1 MKKGIHP
8 NWTHQAQVTCSCG
21 NKFTVGSTE
30 ETLTVDICNKCH
42 PFFTGEM
49 KFVDRQGRVD
59 KFMKKMKAAEA
70 IKAKGVK
77 KKTSDDDSDKETQ
90 SYKDVL
96 RQQQTVLKQVA
107 KSRKAKVAGAEKA
120 AEAKKAAGATK
131 ADKAVE
137 ASKDAKTTKLKE
149 A

>member
-21 NKFTVGSTE
+21 AKFQIGSTLDE
-30 ETLTVDICNKCH
+30 LKVDICSKCH

-59 KFMKKMKAAEA
+59 KFMKKMKAAEV
-70 IKAKGVK
+70 IKAKSSK
-77 KKTSDDDSDKETQ
+77 KKSSEKDSDEDAK

-96 RQQQTVLKQVA
+96 LQQQAVLKQVA
-107 KSRKAKVAGAEKA
+107 KTRTQVAPT
-120 AEAKKAAGATK
+120 AEAKK
-131 ADKAVE
+131 E
-137 ASKDAKTTKLKE
+137 A
-149 A
+149 